1 MMKYLKQYF
10 RNIFFMVY
18 EILLD
23 NYGKNIELE
32 YGWTVGMEL

>member
-32 YGWTVGMEL
+32 YG